1 MTHFRYWQ
9 KNSHSVAKNPLG
21 LLTHLPK
28 HSDTSSQQTPKQ
40 KYSMKT
46 LQAKNG
52 GGFVYRMMSSIIAVE
67 TRRKCGCVC
76 LLLYSLL
83 YVENVVKKQYDFF
96 TVALNLSHG
105 RSVWRKHAVPVLWL
119 SPTVSL
125 WWWWAIREMLGHIGR
140 VLLQWN
146 ANWFLYLFSMRKK
159 KFYFQIPVFVFFDDF
174 NFDMSLH
181 CRDRCSY
188 LPLTDTT
195 KVEHSSNN

>member
-9 KNSHSVAKNPLG
+9 KNSHSVAKSPLG

-52 GGFVYRMMSSIIAVE
+52 GGFVYRMMSNIIAVE

-83 YVENVVKKQYDFF
+83 YVENVVKK
-96 TVALNLSHG
+96 LNLSHG

-125 WWWWAIREMLGHIGR
+125 
-140 VLLQWN
+140 
-146 ANWFLYLFSMRKK
+146 
-159 KFYFQIPVFVFFDDF
+159 
-174 NFDMSLH
+174 
-181 CRDRCSY
+181 
-188 LPLTDTT
+188 
-195 KVEHSSNN
+195 